1 MKIHPQLLSLS
12 LMLLADGH
20 TNPDIC
26 ILVTS
31 FVEVIESCYDQSV
44 LYVKLLFLGVPLC
57 HI

>member
-1 MKIHPQLLSLS
+1 
-12 LMLLADGH
+12 MLLADGH

-44 LYVKLLFLGVPLC
+44 MYVKLLFLGVPLC
-57 HI
+57 HISIL